1 MTLTN
6 TVVDPGL
13 LLPLLPRLASLA
25 LRNTRAVLCEEEG
38 DTVLQFTSP
47 PPALSSRL
55 SSLTLDYTVTIDL
68 LQVNIHLLHYQCKVL
83 TSTDEL

>member
-13 LLPLLPRLASLA
+13 LLPLLPRLVSLA

-47 PPALSSRL
+47 PPGLSSRL
-55 SSLTLDYTVTIDL
+55 SRLALDYTVTIDL
-68 LQVNIHLLHYQCKVL
+68 LQVSIDLLHHRCKIS
-83 TSTDEL
+83 TSF